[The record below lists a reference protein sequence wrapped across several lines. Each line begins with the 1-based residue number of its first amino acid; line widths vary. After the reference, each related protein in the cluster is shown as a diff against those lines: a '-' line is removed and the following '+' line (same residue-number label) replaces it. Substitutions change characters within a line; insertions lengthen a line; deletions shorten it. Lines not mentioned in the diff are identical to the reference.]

1 MSGPRDDRNDDHRDS
16 VPHDA
21 WLREALRHAPDA
33 DAAPPPALSDVI
45 LRQARAAAVA
55 DQPPAWPA
63 SPSLGARLAAAW
75 AWLGRPPVAAGFA
88 SVMVA
93 GVVGLM
99 WWDRPLEE
107 SLPPRGGALPA
118 ATPAAPAAPPAP
130 AAPAAPAAMASPG
143 PTAAPAPEPP
153 LAAAPAAT
161 PPRAP
166 TPRDTERGTQ
176 PRTPSPKAVAR
187 RDAAEA
193 AAPTPPADTAAAPPP
208 AALQLPAPML
218 ADAAPPGAATESES
232 RRADA
237 AAREERNDRTRAVA
251 ALSKAAPAAAAP
263 ATAARR
269 EAAGASM
276 PSGPLEAM
284 RSAIAASPERWR
296 WQLGVGRPRAVE
308 PMLQQWLAR
317 ADASAGARWSTL
329 PADAA
334 TTGSDAIAVQ
344 FWFDERLHTTL
355 RLDAGSL
362 VVEPAGGPRRR
373 VELTASDAAALRD
386 ALDAATR

>member
-1 MSGPRDDRNDDHRDS
+1 MSGPRDHRNDDDRDS

-45 LRQARAAAVA
+45 LRQARAAAAIDPV
-55 DQPPAWPA
+55 PAWPA
-63 SPSLGARLAAAW
+63 SPSLGARIAAAW

-107 SLPPRGGALPA
+107 SLPPRGAALPA
-118 ATPAAPAAPPAP
+118 AAPAAPP
-130 AAPAAPAAMASPG
+130 S
-143 PTAAPAPEPP
+143 
-153 LAAAPAAT
+153 PAAT
-161 PPRAP
+161 TVQATP
-166 TPRDTERGTQ
+166 TPAPATEPPAATAPAEASPQAPQLRDTER
-176 PRTPSPKAVAR
+176 RTSPPAPSPPRIAAR
-187 RDAAEA
+187 RDAAVA
-193 AAPTPPADTAAAPPP
+193 AAPSPPTDTATAAEMAAPPP
-208 AALQLPAPML
+208 PVPLQRPAPML
-218 ADAAPPGAATESES
+218 ADAAPPGAAPETES
-232 RRADA
+232 RRAA
-237 AAREERNDRTRAVA
+237 AATREERDDRNRAVA

-263 ATAARR
+263 APASRR

-276 PSGPLEAM
+276 SPGPLEAL
-284 RSAIAASPERWR
+284 RTAIAASPERWR
-296 WQLGVGRPRAVE
+296 WQRGAGGPRRVE
-308 PMLQQWLAR
+308 PVLQQWLDR

-344 FWFDERLHTTL
+344 FWLDERLHTTL
-355 RLDAGSL
+355 HLDAGGL
-362 VVEPAGGPRRR
+362 VVEPAGGQRRR
-373 VELTASDAAALRD
+373 AVLPAADAAALRD
-386 ALDAATR
+386 ALETASR